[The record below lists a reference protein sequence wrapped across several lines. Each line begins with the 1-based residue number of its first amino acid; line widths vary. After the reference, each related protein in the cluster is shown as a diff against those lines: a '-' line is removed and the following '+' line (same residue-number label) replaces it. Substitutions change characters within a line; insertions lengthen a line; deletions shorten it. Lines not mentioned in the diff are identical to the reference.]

1 MGDFY
6 LESHTGVQIQSCYSD
21 EENEVS
27 EVIFAASRA
36 LVKFAFR
43 YGVVL
48 QTQKFGFWTDLG
60 RPCDFA
66 TARPESGEPAKFSE
80 DSETFSSSRRL
91 LAGRPFMDLLPESS
105 KIPRPPPDLLDLLDF
120 LLDFL
125 DFS

>member
-1 MGDFY
+1 M
-6 LESHTGVQIQSCYSD
+6 QIQSCHSD

-105 KIPRPPPDLLDLLDF
+105 KILRPPPDLLDFHENLLG
-120 LLDFL
+120 FL